1 MELKKSEVINNGNS
15 SVLVVNDN
23 QFVLGSIDELL
34 THYGYNVSACDNTYD
49 AMNMLHN
56 KHFNIVLIDVN
67 TNEFSCIELLGKVR
81 HHAPDVPVILM
92 VEASNINMAVHAV
105 KNGAFDIVPK
115 PYMPEQLISYLQ
127 KASDHSRITKTQ
139 KGSPIYSSNAG

>member
-1 MELKKSEVINNGNS
+1 MELKKSEDNSNRRS
-15 SVLVVNDN
+15 SVLIVNDN

-56 KHFNIVLIDVN
+56 KHFNTVLIDVN
-67 TNEFSCIELLGKVR
+67 TNELLCIELLGKVR
-81 HHAPDVPVILM
+81 HHAPDIPVILM
-92 VEASNINMAVHAV
+92 VEASNLNMAVHAL

-127 KASDHSRITKTQ
+127 KAADHSRDTKTQ
-139 KGSPIYSSNAG
+139 KRISYI